1 MKPPPL
7 WEVFPELV
15 ATAMGRVKADF
26 VVQNATLIDVYSGE
40 LIEGVNVAIKRGRI
54 ASVSRVGSVAG
65 GEVLEA
71 DGAYLAPGFLDGH
84 VHVESSMLTPT
95 GFAKAVLPRGTTG
108 VFMDPHEI
116 ANVLGVEGVKLIIE
130 ESKRLPL
137 RFFVLIPSCVPA
149 STPELETSGAG
160 VSVKDVEE
168 LLKLDEVVGLAEV
181 MNYPG
186 VLAGDN
192 KLHGEIQASLRAGKV
207 VDGHCIG
214 LSDLELSAYVA
225 SGISS
230 CHEST
235 GLDEALGKVRL
246 GMYVMA
252 REGSAWRDLAEV
264 LKVVTRMKVDP
275 RRVILV
281 TDDRSPKDLL
291 TEGHVDFLVR
301 RAIEEG
307 VDPVTAIQMV
317 TLNTAERF
325 KVDGDLGGIAP
336 GRYADLV
343 LLRGLER
350 VEVDTVIVNGEVVSR
365 GGKLLVEL
373 KPPPLPERVRRTV
386 KLKRFLTPDDFK
398 VKASKDTGKVKVRVI
413 RVIEG
418 KALTEAL
425 VEPLPVKDGF
435 ITPGVEDGVAKVAVV
450 ERHGL
455 TGGIGLGF
463 VKGFNLKM
471 GAVASTVAHDS
482 HNLVVV
488 GVNDGDMAAA
498 VNRLVELGGGIIAVY
513 NSKTIGLVELPV
525 AGLMSDKDPEV
536 VVKEVEGLE
545 EAWRNLGSTVASP
558 FMLMSLLALPVIP
571 KLRITDKGLVL
582 VEPEGAK
589 LVSLEV

>member
-1 MKPPPL
+1 LKPPPL